1 MRVVTEKQTVDPP
14 DALPFGYLP
23 DGAVFRLDTGKA
35 VYMKVKLRH
44 EKDAS
49 GNARYKM
56 VELATGHAFDP
67 SKSDCLLLDGF
78 AEIKDW

>member
-1 MRVVTEKQTVDPP
+1 MRVVIEKQTIDPP

-44 EKDAS
+44 TKTAEGA
-49 GNARYKM
+49 AIYKM
-56 VELATGHAFDP
+56 IELATGHAFDP
-67 SKSDCLLLDGF
+67 SKSDCLLLD
-78 AEIKDW
+78 AHVEVKDW